1 MDAKKYLTNVTI
13 KQEPNTS
20 TAKKIL
26 LSNSTLS
33 TLSTKNVTN
42 ARLPSFKPP
51 RDLFLT
57 GSVTGSANSSFNVSS
72 NNKGTKRTY
81 IPNVNVTRKKGS
93 RYDTYKFFKY
103 FYDETNNLIINTYF
117 SVKLLLVIQERILT
131 KRIKMMIKIKEI
143 KILKSEMLMLYK
155 PKEFFQRV

>member
-93 RYDTYKFFKY
+93 RYDTYKFF
-103 FYDETNNLIINTYF
+103 
-117 SVKLLLVIQERILT
+117 
-131 KRIKMMIKIKEI
+131 
-143 KILKSEMLMLYK
+143 
-155 PKEFFQRV
+155 